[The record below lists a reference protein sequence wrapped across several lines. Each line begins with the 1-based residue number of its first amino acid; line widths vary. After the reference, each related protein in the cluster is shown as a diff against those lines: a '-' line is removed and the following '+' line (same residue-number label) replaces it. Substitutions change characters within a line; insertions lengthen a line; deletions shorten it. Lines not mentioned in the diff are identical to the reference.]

1 MKVYSIYKTLFSLLT
16 NMRKRCFRS
25 SIIFLTLCIVY
36 GCASFSYPPVQKRL
50 FSREVP
56 KNEVGTIKNT
66 ILSNGYK
73 RITKDNYTYEG
84 ATVTQYAKEVSTTQI
99 NSRVIIMLTFKETSV
114 ESDSYRNM
122 GVVISNL
129 DRNDIP
135 EINDE
140 VKRMEQI
147 LYNKFLEVAGSDN
160 VIRGK
165 R

>member
-16 NMRKRCFRS
+16 NLRKRCFRS
-25 SIIFLTLCIVY
+25 SILFLSLCIVF
-36 GCASFSYPPVQKRL
+36 GCASFQYPPVQKEL
-50 FSREVP
+50 FSRAIP
-56 KNEVGTIKNT
+56 KNQVDTIKNT

-73 RITKDNYTYEG
+73 RITKDNYPYEG
-84 ATVTQYAKEVSTTQI
+84 AIVTQYAKEISTTQI
-99 NSRVIIMLTFKETSV
+99 RSRVQIMLNFKETDMQSGF
-114 ESDSYRNM
+114 YRNL
-122 GVVISNL
+122 GISVFNL
-129 DRNDIP
+129 NRNDIP

-147 LYNKFLEVAGSDN
+147 LYNKLLEVAGSDN